1 MQSSFL
7 VLPGVMVGHQK
18 RELESLLLVKPR
30 VAEGRVIRR
39 KVVLVE
45 PLAAAQALGDGIA
58 RELEVDAAEVA
69 ALLLV
74 DAQRLL
80 ELAVDVVEAAGLYAR
95 GRGEGVAVHGVAL
108 PDDAAAVL
116 GVLDGADVRGEQGGD
131 FAGAVAGDEGDFAGL
146 AGGVEGAEQGE
157 EVLGGRGRADLDAD
171 GVGDAAEELDVGVV
185 ELARAVADPD
195 EVSRGVVVLLGFITS
210 DGSDGGRRTGRSAGP
225 ADAGVGGLLHEASQ
239 GLLVLEQEALVAGVE
254 LDGLELAGAGVD
266 DLEEAQGLLDAG
278 GDLGV
283 LFLEDG
289 VADVAQAPVERSV
302 EVSNARGEG
311 SADVV
316 ERSSRVVVCSFDGC

>member
-1 MQSSFL
+1 
-7 VLPGVMVGHQK
+7 MVGHQK
-18 RELESLLLVKPR
+18 RQLKSLLLVQPR

-45 PLAAAQALGDGIA
+45 PLAAAQALRNGIA

-69 ALLLV
+69 SLLLV

-95 GRGEGVAVHGVAL
+95 GGGEGVAVHGVAL

-116 GVLDGADVRGEQGGD
+116 GVLDGADVRGEEGGD

-157 EVLGGRGRADLDAD
+157 EVLRWSSRADLDAD
-171 GVGDAAEELDVGVV
+171 WVGDAAEELDVGVV
-185 ELARAVADPD
+185 ELARAITDPD
-195 EVSRGVVVLLGFITS
+195 EVRRGVVVLLGFITS
-210 DGSDGGRRTGRSAGP
+210 NGLDGGRRAGRSAGP
-225 ADAGVGGLLHEASQ
+225 ADARVGGLLHEASQ

-283 LFLEDG
+283 FFLEDG
-289 VADVAQAPVERSV
+289 VADVAQTPVERSV
-302 EVSNARGEG
+302 EVSNAGGEG

-316 ERSSRVVVCSFDGC
+316 ERSSGVVVRSLDSC